1 MLNEDFIIKGRKLTA
16 EEWGSRLLL
25 VAINLPIAI
34 ITFYTLN
41 FNSSTFFFQFIF
53 GIVTAFLAFFAIIMT
68 FKEYKY
74 SLLTL
79 HFYNNQLKIL
89 YKNKI
94 LKDVTLKDIKLLHFF
109 NLSEKKDKMC
119 RPFLDIYDHN
129 NIIIIHIQLN
139 FRDYNQLKTYLTS
152 YPININDEVIHNYSD
167 IKK

>member
-89 YKNKI
+89 
-94 LKDVTLKDIKLLHFF
+94 
-109 NLSEKKDKMC
+109 
-119 RPFLDIYDHN
+119 
-129 NIIIIHIQLN
+129 
-139 FRDYNQLKTYLTS
+139 
-152 YPININDEVIHNYSD
+152 
-167 IKK
+167 

>member
-25 VAINLPIAI
+25 VSINLPIAI
-34 ITFYTLN
+34 ITLYNLN
-41 FNSSTFFFQFIF
+41 FNSSTLFFQFIF

-94 LKDVTLKDIKLLHFF
+94 LKDVTIKYIKLLHFF
-109 NLSEKKDKMC
+109 NLSE
-119 RPFLDIYDHN
+119 
-129 NIIIIHIQLN
+129 
-139 FRDYNQLKTYLTS
+139 
-152 YPININDEVIHNYSD
+152 
-167 IKK
+167 